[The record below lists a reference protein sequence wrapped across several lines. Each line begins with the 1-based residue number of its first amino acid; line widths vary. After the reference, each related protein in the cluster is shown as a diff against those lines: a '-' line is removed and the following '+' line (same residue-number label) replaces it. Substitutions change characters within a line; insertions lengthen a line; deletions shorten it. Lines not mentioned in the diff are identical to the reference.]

1 VPPPTTSGPIRVRP
15 RHSGTAPAAQSAD
28 RPSLFARIWRQWRL
42 FRDDKPGQ
50 RFRNY
55 RRNLHRHA
63 SSAVRCVCVVA
74 GLVLLAAG
82 VVMLFMPGPG
92 VLVIF
97 LGLAMFAGESKAL
110 AGWLDR
116 LEPALRRKGKA
127 AVAWWNRR
135 PIPVRVLLVG
145 VAMALTGLAMRAWWI
160 QFGP

>member
-1 VPPPTTSGPIRVRP
+1 
-15 RHSGTAPAAQSAD
+15 
-28 RPSLFARIWRQWRL
+28 
-42 FRDDKPGQ
+42 
-50 RFRNY
+50 
-55 RRNLHRHA
+55 
-63 SSAVRCVCVVA
+63 
-74 GLVLLAAG
+74 
-82 VVMLFMPGPG
+82 VMLFMPGPG

-160 QFGP
+160 HFGP